1 MEKFVKFWGG
11 IWEKDDRM
19 PEMPQM
25 KSVIEQLRDKIT
37 SVIEFKITLETLENE
52 TKERKNWTA
61 PVSQNEQV
69 KGNNDLIPFWWSSEK
84 TELLPQT
91 KDLTDE
97 KNYRPLMCLN
107 TSYKF
112 LTGLVGKYMREHTI
126 EINI

>member
-1 MEKFVKFWGG
+1 MEKFVKFWGDL
-11 IWEKDDRM
+11 WEKDDRV

-37 SVIEFKITLETLENE
+37 SVKEFNITLETLENE
-52 TKERKNWTA
+52 TKESKNWTA
-61 PVSQNEQV
+61 PVNWNEQV
-69 KGNNDLIPFWWSSEK
+69 KDNNDLIPFWWSSERI
-84 TELLPQT
+84 ELVP
-91 KDLTDE
+91 KAKYLTDE

-112 LTGLVGKYMREHTI
+112 LTGLVGKYMRKHTI